1 MIKKKYETAD
11 LLHSRILV
19 NDTNPDENKG
29 TKSRFEH
36 CQPRISVN
44 KVSINQAQV
53 PRSGFESSLGQ
64 FHCVLG

>member
-19 NDTNPDENKG
+19 SDTNPDYNTG
-29 TKSRFEH
+29 TKKRFEH
-36 CQPRISVN
+36 CKPRISIN
-44 KVSINQAQV
+44 KVSKNQDQV

-64 FHCVLG
+64 FYCVLG